1 MLPCGDTLASLE
13 NTVGFD
19 MTAQDNKNFDSRAFR
34 NAMGSFATGI
44 TVVTMAK
51 PDGNLKAM
59 TANAFSSVSLE
70 PPMLLV
76 CIDKGASMHEWLDH
90 VDAFGVNILS
100 DAQQDVSN
108 IFASSGTH
116 PEPLSG
122 VPHTIGPLGVPIIDD
137 VILWTSCKIVHKY
150 PAGDH
155 TILVGQVE
163 GLENNQ
169 TVNDPL
175 LFHSG
180 KYHRLGE
187 ET

>member
-1 MLPCGDTLASLE
+1 MPSCDDTLASSE
-13 NTVGFD
+13 NMAGLH
-19 MTAQDNKNFDSRAFR
+19 MTIQDNENFDSRAFR
-34 NAMGSFATGI
+34 NAMGSFATGV

-51 PDGNLKAM
+51 SDGSLKAM

-90 VDAFGVNILS
+90 VSAFGVNILS
-100 DAQQDVSN
+100 GEQQHVSN
-108 IFASSGTH
+108 VFASSGTH

-122 VPHTIGPLGVPIIDD
+122 IPHTIGPLGVPVIND
-137 VILWTSCKIVHKY
+137 VMLWASCKIIHKY

-169 TVNDPL
+169 AINSPL

-180 KYHRLGE
+180 KYHQLGE
-187 ET
+187 EM

>member
-1 MLPCGDTLASLE
+1 MSSCDDTLASSEHMAGLH
-13 NTVGFD
+13 
-19 MTAQDNKNFDSRAFR
+19 MTTQDNENFDSQGFR
-34 NAMGSFATGI
+34 NAMGSFATGV

-51 PDGNLKAM
+51 SDGSLKAM

-90 VDAFGVNILS
+90 IDAFGVNILS
-100 DAQQDVSN
+100 DEQQHVSN

-122 VPHTIGPLGVPIIDD
+122 IPHTIGPLGVPIIND
-137 VILWTSCKIVHKY
+137 VMLWTSCKIMHKY

-163 GLENNQ
+163 ALENNQ
-169 TVNDPL
+169 TINSPL

-180 KYHRLGE
+180 KYHQLGE
-187 ET
+187 EM